1 MFINDTK
8 NYSDYNFYWTDYPR
22 YNTDIKKLIRK
33 GLLDGFDEMVNA
45 LINFYLAVESAGMV
59 CTLSSNFPR
68 AIIRFQYGAYNK
80 INPVYSLD
88 EWKKDV
94 AVRHFPKTELGDVVH

>member
-1 MFINDTK
+1 M
-8 NYSDYNFYWTDYPR
+8 
-22 YNTDIKKLIRK
+22 
-33 GLLDGFDEMVNA
+33 LDRFDEMVNT

-80 INPVYSLD
+80 LNSVYSLD
-88 EWKKDV
+88 DWAKDV
-94 AVRHFPKTELGDVVH
+94 ALKYFPKSELSDVVHFIDPEDYLPLHEEQSR